1 MDLRKKG
8 SARFAR
14 HHISLQDAWG
24 VGIEPRLEQGE
35 NDMGYD
41 ITVKRTEFHRWFSV
55 WNWHR
60 CIASAIYGMGG
71 MSDEEYKQE
80 LYAVT
85 DLQQNGLPKD
95 KDGEIV
101 SMADIDTKIETK
113 EVEKTVIEV
122 NIDYDDE
129 LRAIGASALI
139 PVPTKM
145 AKAKDF
151 DEKQFAEMIGGT
163 VAIQVRTN
171 HLLHEHKEGL
181 LLENEDCQLLS
192 SMEGKEIRQEVPMML
207 AVGLGCCLEKITDG
221 GGMRESLTTMFD
233 DMGMSKGVQDVMFG
247 PILRKFDECAKH
259 ELPFEITEYLEGE
272 SMVALSSALATMMD
286 AFLSGS
292 TITIE

>member
-1 MDLRKKG
+1 
-8 SARFAR
+8 
-14 HHISLQDAWG
+14 
-24 VGIEPRLEQGE
+24 
-35 NDMGYD
+35 MGYD

-60 CIASAIYGMGG
+60 CIASAVYGMGG
-71 MSDEEYKQE
+71 MNDEEYKQE
-80 LYAVT
+80 LYSVT

-95 KDGEIV
+95 KDGEVV
-101 SMADIDTKIETK
+101 SMADIDTKIEPK
-113 EVEKTVIEV
+113 NVEKTIIEV
-122 NIDYDDE
+122 NINYDDE

-145 AKAKDF
+145 AEAKDF

-171 HLLHEHKEGL
+171 HLLHDHKEGL
-181 LLENEDCQLLS
+181 LLTNEDCQLLS
-192 SMEGKEIRQEVPMML
+192 SMEGREIRREMPMML

-221 GGMRESLTTMFD
+221 GSGMRLRESMTTMFD
-233 DMGMSKGVQDVMFG
+233 DMEMPKKAQDSMFG
-247 PILRKFDECAKH
+247 PIFDRFDECAKH
-259 ELPFEITEYLEGE
+259 ELSFELTEYLEAE
-272 SMVALSSALATMMD
+272 SIMALSSALAVMMD